1 MLNKIKYDDD
11 RGWSIAFARCASKR
25 NKIQTWS
32 YSVSFQGLIVL
43 PASEDRVSL
52 LDRLCAEILQPDE
65 RLACYLISEAEKT
78 IREAIPD
85 CFTSC
90 SMRQESPRWAMV
102 SLAGL
107 PEFGV
112 PISKAEEVIGEYRE
126 ILTSEAVQLVREAK
140 NVPIPDEVSSWFE
153 AQRKLMHE
161 RADKYNAMIAKMQ
174 EAK

>member
-1 MLNKIKYDDD
+1 MINKIKYDDD
-11 RGWSIAFARCASKR
+11 RGWSIAFARCCGSKP
-25 NKIQTWS
+25 NKLQTWS

-43 PASEDRVSL
+43 PASDDRPS
-52 LDRLCAEILQPDE
+52 LQPDE
-65 RLACYLISEAEKT
+65 RLACYLISEAEKA